1 MKGKGVQPSGQRT
14 LAERLPAK
22 VDLRECPSTIA
33 GRTTILA
40 ISAISM
46 NAVVTDEATDEAQ
59 GQWIVVSA
67 WIVRQKGFKAGRD
80 RTSHRGN
87 SAHRFRVRNARSGFQ
102 CC

>member
-22 VDLRECPSTIA
+22 VDLWECPSTIA

-46 NAVVTDEATDEAQ
+46 NAVVTDEAQ

-67 WIVRQKGFKAGRD
+67 WIVREKGFKAGRD